1 MITFVTLLQTSNAI
15 IDLAENCLPWPTPT
29 RAKTAVITEG
39 TPPSRDRTIHV
50 RTGETAIHAH
60 PLDPNSK
67 PLTQK
72 EIVGKIP

>member
-1 MITFVTLLQTSNAI
+1 MITFITLLQTSNAI
-15 IDLAENCLPWPTPT
+15 IDLTENRLPWPTPT
-29 RAKTAVITEG
+29 RTETAIITED
-39 TPPSRDRTIHV
+39 TSPSRYRTIHV
-50 RTGETAIHAH
+50 RTGETTIHAH